1 MPAAA
6 RSVSPAAHLDLQD
19 VFDRNHAAWEALDP
33 DKIVALYAADASFWV
48 QGAPRIEGR
57 AALRQ
62 HFAKLAAQFGRFGWD
77 VHRLMFGDRHW
88 VFEYDMLI
96 DMKDRNGEAFTAR
109 VPMVDIVNVN
119 DAGEVTR
126 KDVFVDNEAR
136 QAAFQRAGLA

>member
-1 MPAAA
+1 MPVAA
-6 RSVSPAAHLDLQD
+6 RSVSPAGQLNLQD
-19 VFDRNHAAWEALDP
+19 LFDRNHAAWEALDP

-57 AALRQ
+57 EALRG

-77 VHRLMFGDRHW
+77 TRRLVFGDRHW
-88 VFEYDMLI
+88 VFEYDILFYL
-96 DMKDRNGEAFTAR
+96 KDSNGEAFTAR
-109 VPMVDIVNVN
+109 VPMVDIVDVN
-119 DAGEVTR
+119 DDGEVTR

>member
-1 MPAAA
+1 MTAAA
-6 RSVSPAAHLDLQD
+6 RAVSPPAHLDLQD
-19 VFDRNHAAWEALDP
+19 IFDRNHAAWEALDP
-33 DKIVALYAADASFWV
+33 DQIVALYSADASFWV
-48 QGAPRIEGR
+48 QGSPRIEGR
-57 AALRQ
+57 DALRQ

-77 VHRLMFGDRHW
+77 VRRLMFGDRHW

-96 DMKDRNGEAFTAR
+96 TLKDRDGEAFTAR
-109 VPMVDIVNVN
+109 VPMVDIVDVN